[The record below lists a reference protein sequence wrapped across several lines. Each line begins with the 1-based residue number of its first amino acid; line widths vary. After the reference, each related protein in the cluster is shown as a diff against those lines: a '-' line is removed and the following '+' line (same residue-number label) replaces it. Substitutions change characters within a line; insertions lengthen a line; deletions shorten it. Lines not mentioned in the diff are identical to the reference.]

1 MIRAMVKEPGK
12 PAEVKHIEDTLES
25 YQQIV
30 GGYLYP
36 VRMGAGILMVCNKE
50 GKMMELEANM
60 FWHGDV
66 IVGSIIFVKDDGEK
80 FGSLDK
86 KQIEK
91 LKILTDFYG
100 LGGAE

>member
-30 GGYLYP
+30 GGYIET
-36 VRMGAGILMVCNKE
+36 VRMGAGILMVCNEE
-50 GKMMELEANM
+50 GKMMGLEANM
-60 FWHGDV
+60 FWHGDI
-66 IVGSIIFVKDDGEK
+66 IVGTIIFVKDDGEK

-91 LKILTDFYG
+91 LKMLTDFYG